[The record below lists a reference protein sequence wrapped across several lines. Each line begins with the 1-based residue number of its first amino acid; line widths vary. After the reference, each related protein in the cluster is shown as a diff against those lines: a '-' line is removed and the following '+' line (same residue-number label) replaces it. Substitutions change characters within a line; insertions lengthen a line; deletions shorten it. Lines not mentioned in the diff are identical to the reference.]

1 VEHGRHFRAGNVHRS
16 SELNGSLVD
25 SAVVDCCCLIVSAN
39 TDAVPSSVAIVGRL
53 ENVSVNSIT
62 FSDSNMFR
70 LVLFILNFG
79 KVNMKI
85 FFIEFTSLSA
95 VWLLA

>member
-1 VEHGRHFRAGNVHRS
+1 MALS
-16 SELNGSLVD
+16 DWLPALNIGCRRTGSY
-25 SAVVDCCCLIVSAN
+25 CLIVSAN
-39 TDAVPSSVAIVGRL
+39 TDVVRLSVVTVGRL

-62 FSDSNMFR
+62 FSDSNMLR

-79 KVNMKI
+79 KVNMKC